1 MRRLTIPCLS
11 LCLMLLGA
19 MPSHAATPQPLDGIV
34 AIVNDDVILKSDLD
48 RHERTIKQ
56 QLQERGTGLPPEEA
70 LRKQVL
76 ERLVIDELQLQLAAQ
91 NNIKVD
97 DAALN
102 HTLQKMAAQNKLSM
116 AQFRDTL
123 ERSGFDFASF
133 REDIRNEMIMAR
145 LRNRQVGNHINVSE
159 REVDSFLASQAS
171 RGDKDSQYHFAHIL
185 VATAEGATPEQ
196 IKTAETKAKDILDRL
211 HRGADF
217 QQLAVSV
224 SDGQNALEGGD
235 LGWRSFGELPSL
247 IADIAPGMKVGD
259 VSDLLR
265 SPSGFHIVKLL
276 ESKGSGTTHVV
287 PQTHARHILIKNNE
301 LTSDQSAN
309 QRLEGLRTRIE
320 GGDDFAEL
328 ARANSEDAGSAA
340 KGGDLGWVAPGAL
353 VPQFQKVMDSLA
365 PGQVSKPFKTQFGWH
380 IVQVLGRRQRDDT
393 TEYKRAK
400 ARAQIR
406 ERKYEAELE
415 AWIRRLRDEAYVE
428 YRLDGAG

>member
-1 MRRLTIPCLS
+1 MRRLTIPCL
-11 LCLMLLGA
+11 CLLLLGA
-19 MPSHAATPQPLDGIV
+19 MPSHAATPQPLDSIV
-34 AIVNDDVILKSDLD
+34 VIVNDDVILKTDLD
-48 RHERTIKQ
+48 RRERTIKQ

-76 ERLVIDELQLQLAAQ
+76 ERLVVDELQLQLAAQ

-123 ERSGFDFASF
+123 EHSGFDFTSF

-145 LRNRQVGNHINVSE
+145 LRNRQVGNHIDVSE
-159 REVDSFLASQAS
+159 REVDNFLANQAS

-185 VATAEGATPEQ
+185 VATPEGATPEQ
-196 IKTAETKAKDILDRL
+196 IKTAETKASDILDRL

-287 PQTHARHILIKNNE
+287 PQTHARHILIKTNE

-353 VPQFQKVMDSLA
+353 VPQFQEVMDSLA

-406 ERKYEAELE
+406 ERKYEEELE